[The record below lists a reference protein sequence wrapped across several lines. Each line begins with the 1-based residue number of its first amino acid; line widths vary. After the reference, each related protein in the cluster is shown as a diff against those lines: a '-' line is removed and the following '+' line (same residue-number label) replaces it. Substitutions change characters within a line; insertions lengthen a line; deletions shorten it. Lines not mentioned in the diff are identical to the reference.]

1 MKLGQMELDDL
12 LFSYLDEIRELVSPE
27 TWGSA
32 ALNCSKNELLIMLL
46 LYRRQEVNM
55 TQIADYIHVPLNTA
69 TGIVDR
75 MEKKKIAERNRS
87 REDKRVVA
95 ISLTEEGE
103 RQLQDIM
110 NEFAGYGRK
119 IIGALTAEELEM
131 AGRIMD
137 KVLAALR
144 DTKTEQKAAPKKKVR
159 KIEIE

>member
-87 REDKRVVA
+87 L
-95 ISLTEEGE
+95 SL
-103 RQLQDIM
+103 IH
-110 NEFAGYGRK
+110 
-119 IIGALTAEELEM
+119 I
-131 AGRIMD
+131 
-137 KVLAALR
+137 
-144 DTKTEQKAAPKKKVR
+144 
-159 KIEIE
+159 